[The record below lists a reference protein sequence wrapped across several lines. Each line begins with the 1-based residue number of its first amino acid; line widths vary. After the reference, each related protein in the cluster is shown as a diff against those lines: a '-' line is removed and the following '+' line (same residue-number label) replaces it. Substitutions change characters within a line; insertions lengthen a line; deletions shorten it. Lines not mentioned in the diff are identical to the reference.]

1 MPDLLFQQTLPP
13 EREFLPP
20 PVDRDWLVARLSQI
34 GQSQAA
40 LARHLG
46 LGPAAVSLLLA
57 GRRSARAA
65 EVTQIAQFL
74 GVSVDTVL
82 DKLGAAAPAS
92 APPATPVLAFLA
104 AGDVVEPVDLSQH
117 PGPFTAPRTPD
128 LAEAEAIAVVSSH
141 AAPRYYPGDFIYFSR
156 VNPPPPDT
164 LIGRAVVGETA
175 DGRLFVKRLAAGS
188 RPDTYTLLSYSPT
201 IDPEIDQSLAW
212 VAPVAWVR
220 PA

>member
-1 MPDLLFQQTLPP
+1 MREPHFETTFPP
-13 EREFLPP
+13 EREFVPP
-20 PVDRDWLVARLSQI
+20 PVDRDWIVARLTQI

-46 LGPAAVSLLLA
+46 LGPAAVSLLLS
-57 GRRSARAA
+57 GRRAARAN
-65 EVTQIAQFL
+65 EVPQIAQFL

-82 DKLGAAAPAS
+82 DKLGAAAPAAI
-92 APPATPVLAFLA
+92 APSTPVRAFLL
-104 AGDVVEPVDLSQH
+104 AGDVVARADPARHS
-117 PGPFTAPRTPD
+117 GPFTAPRTPD
-128 LAEAEAIAVVSSH
+128 LAEAEAIAVVGSH

-156 VNPPPPDT
+156 VNPPPPAA

-188 RPDTYTLLSYSPT
+188 RPDTFTLLSYSPT
-201 IDPEIDQSLAW
+201 IDPEIDQTLTW